1 MGLGFSLSILLVSV
15 VVTTLAA
22 WILNGLSKRKVNGI
36 GFRFSLRNLARGGVA
51 TITSI
56 LALSIGSLIL
66 VLMPQIRSSLT
77 SEIKRP
83 PTGELPS
90 LFLFDIQ
97 PEQLE
102 GLKLFAKEEGFELQ
116 TVSPL
121 IRARLE
127 SVNGKGFDKANVNE
141 SRFFREEEQED
152 RTRNRTYNLT
162 YRGELSKSEEI
173 IAGKYVGEWKS
184 SEVAPIS
191 VEERFAENLG
201 VKLGDVLKFD
211 VQGVEIE
218 GRVESLRRV
227 RWTSFQPNFF
237 VQFPNGVL
245 NEAPQIYLASV
256 PPMDIKTKSTF
267 QMGVVRKFSNI
278 SMIDV
283 DRTLEKLLKIVDL
296 ISVVLNAMALLSIIV
311 GFFVLTSIL
320 VDQLSRRERDV
331 VLLKLLGADFK
342 TIRKTLIREY
352 WMLSLTG
359 ACTGAFFGI
368 GLAWL
373 LTKYVFEGVWQSD
386 LVSAMTVIVGLFL
399 VSDLITRTLVE
410 RTLRRTRTVVSL

>member
-1 MGLGFSLSILLVSV
+1 
-15 VVTTLAA
+15 
-22 WILNGLSKRKVNGI
+22 
-36 GFRFSLRNLARGGVA
+36 
-51 TITSI
+51 
-56 LALSIGSLIL
+56 
-66 VLMPQIRSSLT
+66 
-77 SEIKRP
+77 
-83 PTGELPS
+83 
-90 LFLFDIQ
+90 
-97 PEQLE
+97 
-102 GLKLFAKEEGFELQ
+102 
-116 TVSPL
+116 VSPL